1 MRYGHLKQPS
11 ANTKSDPRSQF
22 LASDLLSLL
31 ACPNSRR
38 DGESCR
44 GSLSYEAPDLL
55 VCGTCAGSYP
65 VEDGIPVLV
74 PPSNPDSRSPGWERQ
89 REYFD
94 SGLDPE
100 FEIER
105 PEAGGRFYHYVL
117 LTKFRHAFKRLPVG
131 AATGPVLDACC
142 GSGVLSEYLA
152 GRTNQ
157 LVVGFDFSVGAV
169 RRACERARRRGY
181 PFVGVVG
188 DADAPPFRSRAFSLV
203 AIHDALHHLD
213 DPLGTLE
220 RIVDLTRDILV
231 VMEPC
236 VSWVTRIGVL
246 VGISVDVEDAGNPVR
261 RLAPEPLAAAV
272 RKAGFS
278 AAEVHRY
285 LLYYPHQPGNLY
297 RLLDRRPLY
306 DLGRLAVTVGYRVGA
321 LGGNKLQL
329 LAHR

>member
-11 ANTKSDPRSQF
+11 ANTNSDSGPQF
-22 LASDLLSLL
+22 PASDLLSLL
-31 ACPNSRR
+31 ACPKSRG

-44 GSLSYEAPDLL
+44 GALTYEAPDLL
-55 VCGTCAGSYP
+55 VCGTCAASYP
-65 VEDGIPVLV
+65 VEDGIPILV
-74 PPSNPDSRSPGWERQ
+74 PPLNPESRSPAWERQ

-94 SGLDPE
+94 GGLDPE

-105 PEAGGRFYHYVL
+105 PEAGGRFYHYVVR
-117 LTKFRHAFKRLPVG
+117 TKFRRAFQRLSVG
-131 AATGPVLDACC
+131 IGAGPVLDACC

-152 GRTNQ
+152 QRTKQ

-169 RRACERARRRGY
+169 RRACERARRHGY
-181 PFVGVVG
+181 PFIGIVG
-188 DADAPPFRSRAFSLV
+188 DADAPPFQRRAFSV
-203 AIHDALHHLD
+203 VTIHDALHHLD

-220 RIVDLTRDILV
+220 RLADLTRDTLV

-246 VGISVDVEDAGNPVR
+246 VGISVDVEEAGNRVR
-261 RLAPEPLAAAV
+261 RLAPKPLAAV
-272 RKAGFS
+272 VLKAGFS
-278 AAEVHRY
+278 SAEVDRY